1 MNLDKQDCIESIVHT
16 LDRAS
21 TWRKT
26 LIVKFPKDAG
36 NLRAVAMLDQLAVDA
51 AGKTNEQFG
60 RLKNHFGW
68 ASGVWRDGLC
78 EVARQIGF
86 SRRSKD
92 FDSFVDAVVALVS
105 SPSVAA

>member
-1 MNLDKQDCIESIVHT
+1 MT
-16 LDRAS
+16 
-21 TWRKT
+21 
-26 LIVKFPKDAG
+26 DA
-36 NLRAVAMLDQLAVDA
+36 
-51 AGKTNEQFG
+51 QFS
-60 RLKNHFGW
+60 RLKPHFGW